1 MARHDRGGGLS
12 QCTGLHVMGEVGDDR
27 AIHLEVDFHGRSA
40 QFGVGGRAGVGGR
53 KPAQSRNIPRQL
65 DDPLVVNVIQHE
77 ARSPMPPCLRALGG
91 WCSSSY
97 IWMQM
102 LEI

>member
-1 MARHDRGGGLS
+1 
-12 QCTGLHVMGEVGDDR
+12 MGEVGDDG
-27 AIHLEVDFHGRSA
+27 AVHLEVDLDGRSA
-40 QFGVGGRAGVGGR
+40 QLGMGGCAGVGGG

-65 DDPLVVNVIQHE
+65 DDPLVVNVVQHV
-77 ARSPMPPCLRALGG
+77 ARSRMPPRLRALGG